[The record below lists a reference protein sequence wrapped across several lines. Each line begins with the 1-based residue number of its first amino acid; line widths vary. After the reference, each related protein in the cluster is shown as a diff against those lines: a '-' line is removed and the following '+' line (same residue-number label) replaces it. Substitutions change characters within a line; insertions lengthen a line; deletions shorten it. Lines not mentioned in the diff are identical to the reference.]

1 MSKVSDKAVFI
12 DVHNQSVSEIMVPR
26 ENRLQELYDVLGCS
40 MVQRTTID
48 PSHDLII
55 DEEGLFKEDNP
66 AFAMGGYMF
75 VGNALI
81 MGVDIESG
89 EWTDHEID
97 IERLSGAIL
106 FPSEE
111 ETRRIF
117 ERSQDNQEDNI
128 IVD

>member
-1 MSKVSDKAVFI
+1 MEKLADKAVFI
-12 DVHNQSVSEIMVPR
+12 DAHNQSVSEVEVPR
-26 ENRLQELYDVLGCS
+26 EERLQAIYKQLSCTI
-40 MVQRTTID
+40 VQRTTID
-48 PSHDLII
+48 PNHDLII

-66 AFAMGGYMF
+66 AFAIGGYMF
-75 VGNALI
+75 VGDALI

-97 IERLSGAIL
+97 IERLRGAIA

-111 ETRRIF
+111 ETREIY

-128 IVD
+128 VVD

>member
-81 MGVDIESG
+81 MGVDLESG

-97 IERLSGAIL
+97 IERVSGAIL

>member
-1 MSKVSDKAVFI
+1 MEKLADKAVFI
-12 DVHNQSVSEIMVPR
+12 DAHNQSVSEVEIPR
-26 ENRLQELYDVLGCS
+26 EERLQALYKQLSCT

-48 PSHDLII
+48 PNHDLII

-66 AFAMGGYMF
+66 AFAIGGYMF
-75 VGNALI
+75 VGDALI

-97 IERLSGAIL
+97 IERLRGAIV

-111 ETRRIF
+111 ETREIF

-128 IVD
+128 VVD

>member
-81 MGVDIESG
+81 MGVDLESG

-117 ERSQDNQEDNI
+117 ERSQENQEDNI

>member
-81 MGVDIESG
+81 MGVDLESG